1 MRHWICGLLL
11 IPTMMAGAV
20 AQTSG
25 TINRS
30 SVLPLMAERYGAAD
44 PSNPLAFRLKD
55 GYKIVAK
62 FAPSDELIGFEIKA
76 AKMPDSITSVEF
88 QDTLTFINSIKS
100 LGTLEENLGVSF
112 VSGMRAHN
120 TAHYSEGYLST
131 AEVLCRTKPCP
142 IAYASV
148 DYLYPKSGTVRLP
161 ESFRLND
168 AGSFGLYCIDHREY
182 RLPLSEAKKA
192 VEAAGK
198 QLRLLVAGPFES
210 CD

>member
-1 MRHWICGLLL
+1 
-11 IPTMMAGAV
+11 MAGAV

-76 AKMPDSITSVEF
+76 AKMPDSITAEEF

-161 ESFRLND
+161 ESFRLKD

-182 RLPLSEAKKA
+182 RLPLSEATRA